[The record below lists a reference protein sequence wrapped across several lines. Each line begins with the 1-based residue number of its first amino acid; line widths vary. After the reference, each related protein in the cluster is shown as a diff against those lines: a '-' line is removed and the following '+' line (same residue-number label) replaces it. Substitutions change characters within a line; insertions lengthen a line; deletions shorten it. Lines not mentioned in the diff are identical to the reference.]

1 MNLVR
6 KGPTALLL
14 AALFAGLGTHPTVS
28 SASSGSTQSVQNR
41 PVDRWL
47 VAAPEVADTLAP
59 EAHLSTDLL
68 AAPGEPGVL
77 PDRGS
82 EAAGVT
88 WRLVRR
94 DGASSVPLDSVLPDS
109 NAGTVVYAHA
119 YLRFPADRTLRL
131 EWGGADC
138 TLARAWL
145 NGRAI
150 STGVVDARFG
160 EGWNTLL
167 IKLVAGDC
175 PFGYYAAL
183 ASRGNGPTDDV
194 RVQASRPFGDVRT
207 GPDDWIVAADTARIA
222 ADRRWRDDRLYA
234 GLSIG
239 LTAWGRGS
247 ISGAELE
254 VRGLSDAR
262 ATASWLVP
270 GDREDVV
277 VPVRLDRVDR
287 LLATGEMDV
296 RLEWGDEKIDRRITV
311 VGTPP
316 GASESLA
323 LDGWEAVGAGEGGS
337 GGRRGLLPNA
347 PGRTLEGEWRVPD
360 GLAGH
365 ALVLDV
371 EGAPAD
377 YSLNGSPTPSVD
389 GTVRLCSPCTQ
400 GVRLRISAT
409 STAPWTS
416 MPSARIAD
424 ATRGG

>member
-1 MNLVR
+1 MNLIR
-6 KGPTALLL
+6 KGPPTLLL
-14 AALFAGLGTHPTVS
+14 AVLIAGLGTHPTVS
-28 SASSGSTQSVQNR
+28 PASPGSPQSGQDR

-47 VAAPEVADTLAP
+47 VAIPEVADTLAP
-59 EAHLSTDLL
+59 EARLSTDLL
-68 AAPGEPGVL
+68 TAPGEPGVL

-82 EAAGVT
+82 EVAGVT

-94 DGASSVPLDSVLPDS
+94 DGASAVRLDSVLPGS

-150 STGVVDARFG
+150 STGAVDARFG

-175 PFGYYAAL
+175 PFGFHAAL
-183 ASRGNGPTDDV
+183 VSRGDEPTDDV

-207 GPDDWIVAADTARIA
+207 GPADWIVAADTARIA
-222 ADRRWRDDRLYA
+222 ADRRWRDDRLFA
-234 GLSIG
+234 GLAIG

-247 ISGAELE
+247 ISGAEIEL
-254 VRGLSDAR
+254 RGLSNAR
-262 ATASWLVP
+262 ATAPWLVP

-277 VPVRLDRVDR
+277 IPVRLDRVDR
-287 LLATGEMDV
+287 LVATGEMDV
-296 RLEWGDEKIDRRITV
+296 RLEWGDEEVDRRITV

-316 GASESLA
+316 GASQRLA
-323 LDGWEAVGAGEGGS
+323 LDGWEAVGAAAGGS
-337 GGRRGLLPNA
+337 EGRSGLLPNA
-347 PGRTLEGEWRVPD
+347 PDRTLGGEWRVPEA
-360 GLAGH
+360 LAGH

-377 YSLNGSPTPSVD
+377 YSLNGSAAPTVD

-424 ATRGG
+424 ATSGG